1 MIANGAS
8 VMSWGY
14 QEVTDL
20 AHDSMYSV
28 HLVNADVYAK
38 AQRLHFQRYI
48 IHIFDILGL
57 G

>member
-1 MIANGAS
+1 
-8 VMSWGY
+8 MSWSY
-14 QEVTDL
+14 QEVIDL

-48 IHIFDILGL
+48 IHIFDIFGL